1 MNYILTLLV
10 TVLLFTG
17 CFPEESGESTSVLK
31 SDISQKIDPKT
42 AAMLGKAE
50 IEAKTTTDLA
60 EITMQKE
67 LGSKKLENELEIQ
80 KREQEMSRE
89 RLSIDETLELER
101 IKQQTVILEQENR
114 LELQRYIVGL
124 SALLILL
131 IAAAIYFFIKNRR
144 EDKLRAYN
152 DNLEKYFRAK
162 ENEMRYK
169 VANKVLDAISEG
181 DLTKEQQTQLIA
193 TMQGSDVTRE
203 STPHL
208 IEDANIVD
216 ESNIDDITPSEDPDR
231 PVK

>member
-1 MNYILTLLV
+1 MNYILTSLL
-10 TVLLFTG
+10 TLFLFTG
-17 CFPEESGESTSVLK
+17 CSQEESSESIPALK
-31 SDISQKIDPKT
+31 RDIPQKIDPKT

-50 IEAKTTTDLA
+50 IEAKSATDLA

-80 KREQEMSRE
+80 KREQEMNRE
-89 RLSIDETLELER
+89 RLSMDESLELER

-114 LELQRYIVGL
+114 LELQRYIVAF
-124 SALLILL
+124 SALVILL
-131 IAAAIYFFIKNRR
+131 IAAAVYFFIKNRR

-152 DNLEKYFRAK
+152 DNLEKYFRVK

-169 VANKVLDAISEG
+169 IANKVLDTISEG
-181 DLTKEQQTQLIA
+181 DLTQEQQTQLIA
-193 TMQGSDVTRE
+193 TMQASEETRE

-216 ESNIDDITPSEDPDR
+216 ELNMNDITPSEDSDR

>member
-1 MNYILTLLV
+1 MKYILTSLLAL
-10 TVLLFTG
+10 LLFTG
-17 CFPEESGESTSVLK
+17 CFQEESSDSTEALK
-31 SDISQKIDPKT
+31 RDIPQKVDPKT

-50 IEAKTTTDLA
+50 IEAKSATDLA

-80 KREQEMSRE
+80 KREQEMNRE
-89 RLSIDETLELER
+89 RLSMDESLELER
-101 IKQQTVILEQENR
+101 IKQQTVIFEQENR
-114 LELQRYIVGL
+114 LELQRYIVGF
-124 SALLILL
+124 SALVILL

-152 DNLEKYFRAK
+152 DNLEKYFRVK

-169 VANKVLDAISEG
+169 IANKVLDTISEG

-193 TMQGSDVTRE
+193 TMQVADDNRE
-203 STPHL
+203 TTPQL

-216 ESNIDDITPSEDPDR
+216 EPDMNDITASEVSDK